1 MDVKAIE
8 HLTHAAWLMSDHGC
22 KDILELAV
30 KILSKAEDEI
40 DNLIGDL
47 TDWKCRISDR
57 CYYTE
62 RRLEMLGEVKQSL
75 ATTIRE
81 QQANKELTR
90 HAIMLLK
97 QLGEN
102 VDDLR
107 EEFQATYGE
116 EV

>member
-8 HLTHAAWLMSDHGC
+8 HLAHAAWLLSDHGC
-22 KDILELAV
+22 KDLLELAV
-30 KILSKAEDEI
+30 NILSKAEDEI

-47 TDWKCRISDR
+47 TDWKSRISDR

-62 RRLEMLGEVKQSL
+62 RRLEMLGEVKRSL

-81 QQANKELTR
+81 QQDNKELTR
-90 HAIMLLK
+90 RAIILLE

-102 VDDLR
+102 ADDLR
-107 EEFQATYGE
+107 AEFQAIYGE

>member
-1 MDVKAIE
+1 MDIKAIE
-8 HLTHAAWLMSDHGC
+8 HLTHAAWLLSDHGG
-22 KDILELAV
+22 KDLLELAI
-30 KILSKAEDEI
+30 KILSRAEDEI
-40 DNLIGDL
+40 DSLIGDL

-62 RRLEMLGEVKQSL
+62 RRLGMLGEVKRSL
-75 ATTIRE
+75 VASVRE
-81 QQANKELTR
+81 QQDNKELTR
-90 HAIMLLK
+90 RAIMLLEK
-97 QLGEN
+97 LGEN